1 MKAAERTL
9 QELLHSA
16 VQYVIPVFQRY
27 YVWGEK
33 DWERLW
39 DDLLML
45 LEAPEH
51 QRRHFLGSIVC
62 VPEPHQPGVVPAY
75 QVIDGQQRL
84 TTLSILLCALRDA
97 AARLGWDELA
107 AEVEEN
113 YLIHRHRRGSE
124 RYKVFPRLRD
134 RSSFLALID
143 RKGGTAASQVDA
155 AYAHLT
161 KRLESNG
168 ILANQEALR
177 NLFTTL
183 ATRLDFVSITLGG
196 ENPYKIFKS
205 LNSTGVDLE
214 QGDLIRNHLFMQLPL
229 AEQDAFDDERWS
241 PLERHF
247 EIDRQLERHFE
258 PDRQLD
264 GKLFAAFF
272 RDVLMRGGSYVGE
285 NAVYEAFEKAHP
297 LSAVRPV
304 QLVADLERRADHYDV
319 IRGRRQ
325 HPSEGVDGAILAIRS
340 LNVTTA
346 YPLVLALLQAE
357 EAERLSPT
365 DLVRCLRA
373 ISGFVLRRYVCGDSS
388 RAYSRWFCVAC
399 KVLGD
404 SPLVNLTAYLKDKG
418 WPTDSAFIP
427 RFQRL
432 NLYNGKY
439 DRAVLEG
446 IELSLQAISEPVL
459 LDGCWIEHI
468 LPQTIGEDAD
478 GKEWQGSLGQGW
490 QEVHAEWLHT
500 PGNLTLVGSDYNMA
514 MQNKPFREKR
524 PILAASRVY
533 LNKHFAN
540 PDLADWNLEAIM
552 RRGLELAQA
561 ACQVWAGP
569 D

>member
-9 QELLHSA
+9 QQILHSCE
-16 VQYVIPVFQRY
+16 QYVIPLFQRY
-27 YVWGEK
+27 YVWKEEN
-33 DWERLW
+33 WEQLW
-39 DDLLML
+39 DDLMVL
-45 LEAPEH
+45 LENPEEM
-51 QRRHFLGSIVC
+51 RRHFLGAVVC
-62 VPEPHQPGVVPAY
+62 VAERHLPGVVPAY

-84 TTLSILLCALRDA
+84 ITLSILLCAVRDA
-97 AARLGWDELA
+97 ATRLGWDKLA

-113 YLIHRHRRGSE
+113 YLVHRLKSGRE
-124 RYKVFPRLRD
+124 RYKVYPRLRD
-134 RSSFLALID
+134 RQSFLAL
-143 RKGGTAASQVDA
+143 VDHGEGIA
-155 AYAHLT
+155 RGQTDVAYDYLSR
-161 KRLESNG
+161 RLERDG
-168 ILANQEALR
+168 LLAAELLLR
-177 NLFTTL
+177 NLFITL
-183 ATRLDFVSITLGG
+183 TTRLDFVSITLEG

-214 QGDLIRNHLFMQLPL
+214 QGDPIRNHVFMTLPV
-229 AEQDAFDDERWS
+229 AEQDAFDAQRWE

-247 EIDRQLERHFE
+247 ESDSE
-258 PDRQLD
+258 LD
-264 GKLFAAFF
+264 GKLFAGFF

-297 LSAVRPV
+297 LSALKPV
-304 QLVADLERRADHYDV
+304 PLVADLERHAGHYDI

-325 HPSEGVDGAILAIRS
+325 HPSEGVDREILAIRS
-340 LNVTTA
+340 LNVSTA
-346 YPLVLALLQAE
+346 YPLVLALLDARQAG
-357 EAERLSPT
+357 RLSPA
-365 DLVRCLRA
+365 DFVQSLRA

-404 SPLVNLTAYLKDKG
+404 RPLANLTAYLKEKG
-418 WPTDSAFIP
+418 WPSDAAFIP

-446 IELSLQAISEPVL
+446 IELSLQAASEPVL

-468 LPQTIGEDAD
+468 LPQAIGEDAE
-478 GKEWQGSLGQGW
+478 GKAWQGTLGPGW
-490 QEVHAEWLHT
+490 RAVHAEWLHT

-540 PDLADWNLEAIM
+540 PNLADWNQEAIM

-561 ACQVWAGP
+561 ACRVWAGP